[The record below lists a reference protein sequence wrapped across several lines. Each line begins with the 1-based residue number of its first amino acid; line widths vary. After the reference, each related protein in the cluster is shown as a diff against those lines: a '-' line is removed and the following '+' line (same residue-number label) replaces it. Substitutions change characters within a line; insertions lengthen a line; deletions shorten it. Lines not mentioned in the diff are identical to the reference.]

1 MEKNTMKLNVIIA
14 LFSAAMLATSGY
26 SQNSGGTGTTPPG
39 QPTGPTTPG
48 AAGTPPPTLNPGIGE
63 NSFQARPRTQPAPMP
78 GQVLPGQ
85 IVTNSV
91 VTETN
96 QFTATNLPPTS
107 LPGFTNRIMATN
119 GSTFRRDQAISEGDR
134 QLLVQIRTAVFGT
147 AQVTATTGA
156 PDVHF
161 ILRDGAVR
169 IVGVVPT
176 PDEQR
181 RIETAVQQVPGVVR
195 VFNALQVGATAAPG
209 QTSTPGQLPQT
220 PATGQTPVPSQP
232 PTPGQPH

>member
-1 MEKNTMKLNVIIA
+1 MKLNLIIA
-14 LFSAAMLATSGY
+14 LFSVALLATSGY

-63 NSFQARPRTQPAPMP
+63 TSFEAQRRTQPATP
-78 GQVLPGQ
+78 GQVPPGQ
-85 IVTNSV
+85 VA
-91 VTETN
+91 ETN

-107 LPGFTNRIMATN
+107 QPGFTNRIMTTN
-119 GSTFRRDQAISEGDR
+119 SFMLRRDQAISAGDR

-147 AQVTATTGA
+147 AQVNATTGT

-195 VFNALQVGATAAPG
+195 VFNALQVGASAAPG
-209 QTSTPGQLPQT
+209 QTSAPGQVPQT
-220 PATGQTPVPSQP
+220 PATGETPAPSQP
-232 PTPGQPH
+232 PTPPAPGQPQ